1 MNVCVG
7 QNAILSEDHCTLKES
22 AFDALVR
29 GARKLHLFERGPSLR
44 TLAVGKDHSDH
55 IPLGCTDPLIKMKS
69 EV

>member
-7 QNAILSEDHCTLKES
+7 QNAILSEDHSTLKES

-44 TLAVGKDHSDH
+44 TLHCCWKRSFGSYTSG
-55 IPLGCTDPLIKMKS
+55 LY
-69 EV
+69 